1 MKHGEKSWFKQERMG
16 FHGMFTNP
24 KNGSN
29 AILLGYNQQIR
40 AMGPPE
46 TGGYLNLRPSI
57 SEVFPLF

>member
-1 MKHGEKSWFKQERMG
+1 
-16 FHGMFTNP
+16 MFTNP

-57 SEVFPLF
+57 SEVFPPILRQTHVMIMLVDVD